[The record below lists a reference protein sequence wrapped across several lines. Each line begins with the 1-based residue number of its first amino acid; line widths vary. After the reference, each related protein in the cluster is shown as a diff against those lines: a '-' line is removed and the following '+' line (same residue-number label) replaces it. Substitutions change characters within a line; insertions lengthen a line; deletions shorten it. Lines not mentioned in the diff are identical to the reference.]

1 MSFVEWESKLDLGI
15 KKIDEHHRQLVK
27 ILNDTYN
34 AIILDSKQAELEA
47 IIEKLA
53 DYTTYHFTTE
63 ERLMT
68 EYNFSGMNC
77 HLLEHEEFSRNILDL
92 QDMCSRGESVIAIDL
107 LVFLRGWLVNHILK
121 VDRVYVTFLINKG
134 VT

>member
-1 MSFVEWESKLDLGI
+1 MSFVVWESKLNLGI
-15 KKIDEHHRQLVK
+15 RKIDEDHQSLVD
-27 ILNDTYN
+27 ILNKTYN
-34 AIILDSKQAELEA
+34 AIILDSQPAELEA

-53 DYTTYHFTTE
+53 DYTTYHFTAE

-68 EYNFSGMNC
+68 EHSFSGRN
-77 HLLEHEEFSRNILDL
+77 HHFLEHEAFSRNVLDF
-92 QDMCSRGESVIAIDL
+92 QDKCSRGESEIAMDV

-121 VDRVYVTFLINKG
+121 VDREYAAFLINKG

>member
-34 AIILDSKQAELEA
+34 AIILDSKQAELKA

-68 EYNFSGMNC
+68 EHNFSGMND
-77 HLLEHEEFSRNILDL
+77 HLLEHEEFSRNILDF

-107 LVFLRGWLVNHILK
+107 LVFLRSWLVNHILK
-121 VDRVYVTFLINKG
+121 VDREYVTFLIKKG